1 MRSSMAVFAA
11 RRLTNGHSLWLA
23 SLSVKLPRP
32 PPRPPLGKGYGIGRL
47 LERLVA
53 NRQFLETRPLPP
65 FLLVLAHTCQRAVVA
80 VVGICQGPGQP
91 RGSAGG
97 WARDQRTP

>member
-1 MRSSMAVFAA
+1 MAVFAA

-80 VVGICQGPGQP
+80 VVGICQGPGHAP
-91 RGSAGG
+91 RSVASSC
-97 WARDQRTP
+97 AAQLTP